1 MSGCLNNAKSKF
13 DDILRWDVHFVFKNH
28 LPFSTF
34 LVIIIMLPFGL
45 QFAYLGCAAMIR
57 NLNQVTFQRFGTVPP
72 DREQNKKNADRDT
85 GTVLP
90 LKRQEAAVFCA
101 CSETRVSCHA
111 GKAVLSV
118 SRDGKTFQHFYLDK
132 IAHIKSGIYFSISAF
147 MGDASALI
155 CAQEQPQQV
164 GSRSSDS
171 YRVDEKLRIG
181 GLYTFFYQERE
192 QGFMFSGEAHP
203 MPELTYVD
211 QGELHSV
218 ADGLDILLKQGDIAI
233 FGPNQW
239 HMHYAD
245 IGVAPRYVTITFDL
259 EGVDITPLL
268 NRKIAAPQQA
278 VTLLQNMLREQERMD
293 EYSSDMILAQLR
305 LLLIQLLRQEAA
317 PRNGKLQTSNAIHSE
332 NEIIR
337 RAQQYVSAHIREKLS
352 VPLVAGQVDVSPSYL
367 TALFHKNLQISPGEY
382 IRRVKLQESTQ
393 MIRENN
399 LNFTEI
405 AAALQYSTVH
415 HFSRQF
421 KEKFGIT
428 PTEYA
433 KSVR

>member
-1 MSGCLNNAKSKF
+1 
-13 DDILRWDVHFVFKNH
+13 
-28 LPFSTF
+28 
-34 LVIIIMLPFGL
+34 
-45 QFAYLGCAAMIR
+45 MIR
-57 NLNQVTFQRFGTVPP
+57 NLNQVTFQSFGTVPP
-72 DREQNKKNADRDT
+72 ERAQNIRNIDKDGGITLELSLED
-85 GTVLP
+85 
-90 LKRQEAAVFCA
+90 AAVYRAKSDTWVKCG
-101 CSETRVSCHA
+101 T
-111 GKAVLSV
+111 GKSVLSV
-118 SRDGKTFQHFYLDK
+118 SQDGGVYQDFYLDK
-132 IAHIKSGIYFSISAF
+132 VACIKEGVLFSLSPF
-147 MGDASALI
+147 KGDAAVQILSA
-155 CAQEQPQQV
+155 EPPEQV
-164 GSRSSDS
+164 GTRNGDS
-171 YRVDEKLRIG
+171 HRVDHRLRVD

-192 QGFMFSGEAHP
+192 QGFVFSGESHP

-218 ADGLDILLKQGDIAI
+218 ADGQDILLKQGDIAI

-259 EGVDITPLL
+259 EGADLTPLL
-268 NRKIAAPQQA
+268 NKKLVAPQQA
-278 VTLLQNMLREQERMD
+278 VALLQQMLREQERMD
-293 EYSSDMILAQLR
+293 AYSNDMIISQLNM
-305 LLLIQLLRQEAA
+305 LLLILLREEAA
-317 PRNGKLQTSNAIHSE
+317 PRAGKLQTSNAVHSE

-337 RAQQYVSAHIREKLS
+337 QAQQYISAHIREKLS
-352 VPLVAGQVDVSPSYL
+352 VPLVARQVDVSPSYL

-382 IRRVKLQESTQ
+382 IRRIKLQESKQ

>member
-1 MSGCLNNAKSKF
+1 
-13 DDILRWDVHFVFKNH
+13 
-28 LPFSTF
+28 
-34 LVIIIMLPFGL
+34 
-45 QFAYLGCAAMIR
+45 MIR
-57 NLNQVTFQRFGTVPP
+57 NLNQVTFQNFGIVPP
-72 DREQNKKNADRDT
+72 DRAQDLKHGDPGN
-85 GTVLP
+85 GVVLQ
-90 LKRQEAAVFCA
+90 LNQKEAVVYRAK
-101 CSETRVSCHA
+101 SETRVSCSS
-111 GKAVLSV
+111 GKSVLAVSE
-118 SRDGKTFQHFYLDK
+118 DGDVFQRFYLDK
-132 IAHIKSGIYFSISAF
+132 IAYIKPGVLFCLSPFLGE
-147 MGDASALI
+147 ASVLI
-155 CAQEQPQQV
+155 CAQTRAEQV
-164 GSRSSDS
+164 SVRENDS
-171 YRVDEKLRIG
+171 HRVDNKLRIG

-192 QGFMFSGEAHP
+192 QGFVFSGESHP

-218 ADGLDILLKQGDIAI
+218 AEGQDILLKQGDIAI

-268 NRKIAAPQQA
+268 NRKFAAPQQA
-278 VTLLQNMLREQERMD
+278 VTLLQQMLREQERMD
-293 EYSSDMILAQLR
+293 GYSNDMIIAQLSM
-305 LLLIQLLRQEAA
+305 LLMILLREQAA
-317 PRNGKLQTSNAIHSE
+317 PRAGKLQTSNAVHSE

-337 RAQQYVSAHIREKLS
+337 QAQQYVSAHIREKLS
-352 VPLVAGQVDVSPSYL
+352 VPLVARQVDVSPSYL

-382 IRRVKLQESTQ
+382 IRRVKLQESKQ

-405 AAALQYSTVH
+405 AAVLQYSTVH

>member
-1 MSGCLNNAKSKF
+1 
-13 DDILRWDVHFVFKNH
+13 
-28 LPFSTF
+28 
-34 LVIIIMLPFGL
+34 
-45 QFAYLGCAAMIR
+45 MIR
-57 NLNQVTFQRFGTVPP
+57 NLNQVAFQGYGTILSERSHASISEIESNYLLELGQGEV
-72 DREQNKKNADRDT
+72 
-85 GTVLP
+85 TVY
-90 LKRQEAAVFCA
+90 QAATSTCL
-101 CSETRVSCHA
+101 RVSK
-111 GKAVLSV
+111 GKCVLSV
-118 SRDGKTFQHFYLDK
+118 SQDGENFQQFYLDK
-132 IAHIKSGIYFSISAF
+132 PICIQEGVYFILIPFKGEASVAMSA
-147 MGDASALI
+147 
-155 CAQEQPQQV
+155 ETEPRQV
-164 GSRSSDS
+164 GKRPCDS
-171 YRVDEKLRIG
+171 VRVDHQIRVE

-192 QGFMFSGEAHP
+192 QGFLFAGESHP

-218 ADGLDILLKQGDIAI
+218 ADGQDILLKQGDIAI

-268 NRKIAAPQQA
+268 NRKFAAPQQA
-278 VTLLQNMLREQERMD
+278 VTLIQQMLREQERMD
-293 EYSSDMILAQLR
+293 EFSSDMIISQLS
-305 LLLIQLLRQEAA
+305 LLMLTLLREASA
-317 PRNGKLQTSNAIHSE
+317 PTGAKLRTANAIHSE

-337 RAQQYVSAHIREKLS
+337 QAQQYISTHIRQKLS
-352 VPLVAGQVDVSPSYL
+352 VPLVAKQVDVSPSYL
-367 TALFHKNLQISPGEY
+367 TELFHKNLEISPGEY
-382 IRRVKLQESTQ
+382 IRRTKLQESKQ
-393 MIRENN
+393 MIREDN

>member
-1 MSGCLNNAKSKF
+1 
-13 DDILRWDVHFVFKNH
+13 
-28 LPFSTF
+28 
-34 LVIIIMLPFGL
+34 
-45 QFAYLGCAAMIR
+45 MIR
-57 NLNQVTFQRFGTVPP
+57 NLNQVAFQGYGTILSERSHASISEIESNYLLELGQGEV
-72 DREQNKKNADRDT
+72 
-85 GTVLP
+85 TVY
-90 LKRQEAAVFCA
+90 QAATSTCL
-101 CSETRVSCHA
+101 RVSK
-111 GKAVLSV
+111 GKCVLSV
-118 SRDGKTFQHFYLDK
+118 SQDGENFQQFYLDK
-132 IAHIKSGIYFSISAF
+132 PICIQEGVYFILIPFKGEASVAMSA
-147 MGDASALI
+147 
-155 CAQEQPQQV
+155 ETEPRQV
-164 GSRSSDS
+164 GKRPCDS
-171 YRVDEKLRIG
+171 VRVDHQIRVE

-192 QGFMFSGEAHP
+192 QGFLFAGESHP

-218 ADGLDILLKQGDIAI
+218 ADGQDILLKQGDIAI

-268 NRKIAAPQQA
+268 NRKFVAPQQA
-278 VTLLQNMLREQERMD
+278 VTLIQQMLREQERMD
-293 EYSSDMILAQLR
+293 EFSSDMIISQLS
-305 LLLIQLLRQEAA
+305 LLMLTLLREASA
-317 PRNGKLQTSNAIHSE
+317 PTGAKLRTANAIHSE

-337 RAQQYVSAHIREKLS
+337 QAQQYISTHIRQKLS
-352 VPLVAGQVDVSPSYL
+352 VPLVAKQVDVSPSYL

-382 IRRVKLQESTQ
+382 IRRTKLQESKQ